1 MVDGGSTGLHNAPMI
16 RTASNGSLLQLMT
29 LLLACVI
36 LSACGSVD
44 FADPLGRSSRPI
56 DSGRQ
61 ISQSGTVIV
70 QGGDT
75 VYGIARRIGVPVR
88 ALIEANRLSP
98 PYRLYIGRKLYV
110 PRVTTHKVAKG
121 ESLYSLGKMYDIS
134 IYDLARENGLRPPYT
149 LYVGQ
154 ILNLPGD
161 SAGIVQGEAVKR
173 PTETGR
179 TLSVTKAS
187 TATSRAIVSAPPPAA
202 GKGFAWPLK
211 GKVVSRFGTKANG
224 LHNDG
229 INIVAPRGTAVRAAQ
244 NGVVAY
250 AGNEL
255 KGFGNLL
262 LVKHSNGWIT
272 AYAHNDVLL
281 VKRGD
286 KVRKGQTISKVGS
299 SGNVS
304 SPQLHF
310 EIRKGKRAIDP
321 FQKLI

>member
-1 MVDGGSTGLHNAPMI
+1 MI
-16 RTASNGSLLQLMT
+16 RTTPNRLYLQFMALLF
-29 LLLACVI
+29 AGVI

-44 FADPLGRSSRPI
+44 FADPLGTSSRS
-56 DSGRQ
+56 DYSGRQ
-61 ISQSGTVIV
+61 LTKGGTVIV
-70 QGGDT
+70 QSGDT
-75 VYGIARRIGVPVR
+75 VYGVARRVGVPVR
-88 ALIEANRLSP
+88 ALIEANRLRP
-98 PYRLYIGRKLYV
+98 PYRLYVGRKLYV

-121 ESLYSLGKMYDIS
+121 ETLYLLGRMYDVS
-134 IYDLARENGLRPPYT
+134 IYDLARENGLRSPYT

-154 ILNLPGD
+154 ILNLPGG
-161 SAGIVQGEAVKR
+161 SGSIAQGAPVKK

-179 TLSVTKAS
+179 TLSVARAS
-187 TATSRAIVSAPPPAA
+187 TSAKPARISAPPPAA

-211 GKVVSRFGTKANG
+211 GRVVSRYGTKANG

-229 INIVAPRGTAVRAAQ
+229 INIVAARGSAVKAAQ

-262 LVKHSNGWIT
+262 LIKHSNGWVT

-321 FQKLI
+321 TKYLI